1 MDSLLSLDD
10 LFVKRLFRVP
20 DYQRGYSWESRHIY
34 EFLEDLELIGPDRQH
49 YTGTVILHQT
59 HRESRQKDEEGNN
72 YSHVDIVDGQQRIT
86 TMVLLLDGIHRSL
99 AGLSDRADILSLAIK
114 RKFIATR
121 DINGQPLF
129 KLSLNEDTDHFFK
142 TSVLAEHPGVEGPH
156 ITSER
161 RLEEAKKQIA
171 DYLKDNT
178 KDAGTAEEWLR
189 TLHHKVTEQIGFTLY
204 PAEDEAEVGVIFEVM
219 NDRGKS
225 LTNLEKVKNY
235 LLYASNSLDHCN
247 NLAKTVNSAWSE
259 ILRRLMAAH
268 LILNTDEDRLLRA
281 HWLTHYNP
289 QSRQWKGS
297 RSVKD
302 KFALRNYKEQ
312 HTVLRRHLYDYTEG
326 LRSSSVSFCDV
337 YSPHMYGSFA
347 SFNANPVTRKQVV
360 EWSAKLRRLDV
371 TVPFL
376 PLLLATRERWPEDP
390 NKYLEILK
398 LCEIFGFRVYR
409 LKGSR
414 SDAGQATLFRIGHAL
429 THKHESFDGAISR
442 LKSELS
448 YQCSDEEFESLMSRH
463 QQIRE
468 AYTWRGLRYFLYE
481 YETTLALEK
490 GASPK
495 VAWDELR
502 KTDLKDTIEH
512 ILPQS
517 VEEQPYWRDRFGE
530 PEHRRYLH
538 DLGNLTLTKGNSSLG
553 NKPFPEK
560 RGEFGTDEYCYAG
573 SSLYVERNLTRWQD
587 WDPCAIEERR
597 TQLLEWGKARWAIDL
612 SSVEELEREPDLDDE
627 GETESSS
634 Y

>member
-1 MDSLLSLDD
+1 MDNLVSLNG
-10 LFVKRLFRVP
+10 LFFSRIFRVP
-20 DYQRGYSWESRHIY
+20 NYQRGYSWERRQIA
-34 EFLEDLELIGPDRQH
+34 EFLEDLELLGPGRHH
-49 YTGTVILHQT
+49 YTGTVILHDT
-59 HRESRQKDEEGNN
+59 HSVSHENDAEGNN
-72 YSHVDIVDGQQRIT
+72 YLPVDIVDGQQRIT
-86 TMVLLLDGIHRSL
+86 TILLLLDGIRRSL
-99 AGLSDRADILSLAIK
+99 ASLSDRAKTLSRGIEK
-114 RKFIATR
+114 KFIATQ
-121 DINGQPLF
+121 DVSGQPLF
-129 KLSLNEDTDHFFK
+129 MLSLNEDTDHFFK
-142 TSVLAEHPGVEGPH
+142 ASILAEEPGVEGPQ

-161 RLEEAKKQIA
+161 RLAAARKQIA

-178 KDAGTAEEWLR
+178 KDTDTAEEWLR
-189 TLHHKVTEQIGFTLY
+189 TLHHKVTNQIHFTLY
-204 PAEDEAEVGVIFEVM
+204 QVEDEAEVGVIFEVM

-225 LTNLEKVKNY
+225 LTDLEKVKNY
-235 LLYASNSLDHCN
+235 LLYASTSLDHPN
-247 NLAKTVNSAWSE
+247 NLAKAVNDAWSK
-259 ILRRLMAAH
+259 ILRHLMAAD
-268 LILNTDEDRLLRA
+268 LISSADEDRLLRA
-281 HWLTHYNP
+281 HWLTQYNP
-289 QSRQWKGS
+289 QPRRWQGS

-302 KFALRNYKEQ
+302 KFDLRKYKERNSA
-312 HTVLRRHLYDYTEG
+312 LLGDLFGYTEG

-337 YSPHMYGSFA
+337 YSPYRSGSFP
-347 SFNANPVTRKQVV
+347 SFKTNPMTRKQVI

-376 PLLLATRERWPEDP
+376 PLLLAMRERWPEDP

-414 SDAGQATLFRIGHAL
+414 SDAGQATLFRIGYAL
-429 THKHESFDGAISR
+429 AHKHESFDGAISQ

-448 YQCSDEEFESLMSRH
+448 YQCSDEEFESLMSHH

-468 AYTWRGLRYFLYE
+468 AYAWRGLRYFLYE

-502 KTDLKDTIEH
+502 IKDTIEH

-517 VEEQPYWRDRFGE
+517 IEEQPYWRDRFGK

-538 DLGNLTLTKGNSSLG
+538 DLGNLTLTKGNSSLR

-560 RGEFGTDEYCYAG
+560 RGEIDTDEYCYAA

-587 WDPCAIEERR
+587 WGPFAIDERR
-597 TQLLEWGKARWAIDL
+597 TQLLEWGKKRWAIDL
-612 SSVEELEREPDLDDE
+612 SAVEDLEREPDLEDE